1 MATNASKKAPG
12 HHKNH
17 NKPKAVPQFKATPEK
32 TFVVVAMN
40 WVDGSELRMV
50 DNTLVRVPF
59 PVLEVA
65 FG

>member
-17 NKPKAVPQFKATPEK
+17 SKPKPEFKFPVMPER
-32 TFVVVAMN
+32 TFVVVGMN